1 MGFITPSLASHY
13 DRSPLA
19 VLQRGKMEKEPKQTT
34 DGADV
39 DQPGPNRNPWA
50 PLSPVSEEASREEHF
65 RKARE
70 AAIE

>member
-1 MGFITPSLASHY
+1 LLHITTDYGSLFY
-13 DRSPLA
+13 NGD
-19 VLQRGKMEKEPKQTT
+19 KMEKEPKQTT

-50 PLSPVSEEASREEHF
+50 PLPRVSEEASREEHF